1 MAEVLLHQ
9 AGQDSHL
16 HFCGAVACK
25 VEVGFRQTLVV
36 AQVEKV
42 PCIDTGFPQ
51 LEPGHMQ
58 KVAGVKGHFQTVNLF
73 VLVRC
78 HEQQALIHKILF
90 IQGRAGKTI
99 PKASFFVMLY
109 CAPLHFYKIKGTPT
123 TP

>member
-1 MAEVLLHQ
+1 M
-9 AGQDSHL
+9 
-16 HFCGAVACK
+16 
-25 VEVGFRQTLVV
+25 
-36 AQVEKV
+36 

-90 IQGRAGKTI
+90 IQGRAGKNDSQGFLLCHTVLR
-99 PKASFFVMLY
+99 SFAFLQNKRDTYNTVVLSDV
-109 CAPLHFYKIKGTPT
+109 P
-123 TP
+123 